1 VSRPLRIRD
10 PIHGFIPYTEVEAE
24 LIDSPI
30 FQRLRG
36 VKQLAFTHLV
46 YPGATHTRF
55 EHSLGVMHV
64 AGRIA
69 ERVGIE
75 AKGREWQWIRLAA
88 LLHDIGHLPFSHA
101 GEAATIV
108 LAPAKISERKEEAHE
123 SITAALIDKDPDI
136 QRVVPR
142 ETDRL
147 AILDILEKGRNRR
160 GSEPLEPL
168 LWQILSGPLDAD
180 KLDYLLRDSMMTG
193 VKYGVFD
200 LDRVVDSFKAHGSH
214 GDRHLMVREE
224 DHPCV
229 EQYVLARYYMTE
241 QVYRHR
247 VRRITDLMLRD
258 AITSAAS
265 LEDEFGQWVLSVFG
279 CRTDEARW
287 RDDFLAGEDAT
298 VLRFLAMAPEEQV
311 CGRFGRRLRDRRL
324 PKQMFEYTI
333 QDIRNPVWEDR
344 LTSLGEEQE
353 RLRERFAGA
362 LGISTDT
369 IRLEA
374 RAGNNP
380 LHRDPNAKAEEDII
394 AVNEKT
400 GETRRLSAL
409 PGSLSSQAK
418 VRHEEKLYVYV
429 EADVASQGQR
439 EEMFQ
444 VMEKTLISAAKE
456 GSP

>member
-1 VSRPLRIRD
+1 MSRPLRVRD
-10 PIHGFIPYTEVEAE
+10 PIHGFIPYTEVEE
-24 LIDSPI
+24 QLINAPI

-69 ERVGIE
+69 ERVGITPNGNTE
-75 AKGREWQWIRLAA
+75 REWQLVRLAA

-101 GEAATIV
+101 GEAATLL
-108 LAPAKISERKEEAHE
+108 LAPAKIGERKEEAHE
-123 SITAALIDKDPDI
+123 SITAALIERDPDI
-136 QRVVPR
+136 KRVVAS
-142 ETDRL
+142 EEDRL
-147 AILDILEKGRNRR
+147 AILDILEKGRNT
-160 GSEPLEPL
+160 EPL

-180 KLDYLLRDSMMTG
+180 KLDYLLRDSLMTG

-200 LDRVVDSFKAHGSH
+200 LDRVVDSFTAHGSH

-258 AITSAAS
+258 AVVSAAS
-265 LEDEFGQWVLSVFG
+265 LGDDVGEWTLSVFG
-279 CRTDEARW
+279 CRTDAERW
-287 RDDFLAGEDAT
+287 RHDFLSADDASL
-298 VLRFLAMAPEEQV
+298 LRSLSMAPEGQV

-324 PKQMFEYTI
+324 PKQMFECTI
-333 QDIRNPVWEDR
+333 QELRNPVWEER
-344 LTSLGEEQE
+344 LTAIEEEQE
-353 RLRERFAGA
+353 RLLNRFAEA
-362 LGISTDT
+362 LGVSTDT
-369 IRLEA
+369 IRLEI

-380 LHRDPNAKAEEDII
+380 LHRDPNASVEEAII
-394 AVNEKT
+394 VVNGKT
-400 GETRRLSAL
+400 DETRRLSDL
-409 PGSLSSQAK
+409 PGSLSQGAK
-418 VRHEEKLYVYV
+418 VQYEAKLYVYV
-429 EADVASQGQR
+429 EADDASESDR
-439 EEMFQ
+439 EEMAR
-444 VMEKTLISAAKE
+444 VIENSLMVAAKE
-456 GSP
+456 GSA